1 MLMVA
6 SLSEKSWKQLM
17 NLGAGVL
24 TLVTDKNLF
33 PVPGS
38 VIQIALVLLT
48 DVDEIYPAAATYFSD
63 RHNKR

>member
-1 MLMVA
+1 
-6 SLSEKSWKQLM
+6 M